1 VGTVEIDTLIG
12 REIERLTIQCGCS
25 IDPFT
30 QNLTDHLERLMDDH
44 RTLSCEDEMLYRA
57 KYRDNHLD
65 LTEALE
71 KIDLLIFS
79 ATQSIRTHHV
89 FVQRL
94 QKIRKWAVNDFRAY
108 RCYTLRIL
116 ARIGSHALL

>member
-1 VGTVEIDTLIG
+1 MVA
-12 REIERLTIQCGCS
+12 REIERFIIQCGCS

-30 QNLTDHLERLMDDH
+30 RNLTDHLERLMDNH
-44 RTLSCEDEMLYRA
+44 YTLSAEDEMLYRA

-71 KIDLLIFS
+71 KIDFIIFS

-89 FVQRL
+89 FVQKL
-94 QKIRKWAVNDFRAY
+94 QKIRRRAVNDFRAY
-108 RCYTLRIL
+108 RCYTLKVLDGIRYSFFFE
-116 ARIGSHALL
+116 RYNSK